1 MTNVL
6 RSRATTRDVR
16 IRASILTNGKRGAR
30 NGSHCW
36 ASCRRGPL
44 AHGHPITRNGIALTT
59 FSLAPSSLPSCRFC
73 PSARCPN
80 TIYITPTLPLRP
92 ATHFLFSIYPSH
104 FARLFTAPFPACRVI
119 RRLRRLGKAPW
130 LPSSFH
136 FPLPGLYGVADMPTG
151 SFGGFSLPVL
161 SHSPLTLNS
170 WYTALGDVL
179 LCRRARVCHFHLEMR
194 LLELWRW

>member
-80 TIYITPTLPLRP
+80 TIYITPTLRPQP
-92 ATHFLFSIYPSH
+92 ATHFLFSIFPFPMPLAVALPPSLD
-104 FARLFTAPFPACRVI
+104 AALSDDCPDLVKRPACRPRFI
-119 RRLRRLGKAPW
+119 SHSLGCTESPICRQADSVETPQSCG
-130 LPSSFH
+130 LFH
-136 FPLPGLYGVADMPTG
+136 VTCLYGG
-151 SFGGFSLPVL
+151 
-161 SHSPLTLNS
+161 
-170 WYTALGDVL
+170 
-179 LCRRARVCHFHLEMR
+179 
-194 LLELWRW
+194 